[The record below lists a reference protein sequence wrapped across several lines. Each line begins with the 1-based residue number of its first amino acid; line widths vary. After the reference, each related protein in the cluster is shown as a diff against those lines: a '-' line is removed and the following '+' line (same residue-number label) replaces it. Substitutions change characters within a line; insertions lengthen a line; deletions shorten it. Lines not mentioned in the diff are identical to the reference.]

1 MKELN
6 LKIKMKMRKKVMKKE
21 NLPETTRRKIVMI
34 KILRKSKMMTNP
46 LFRKHP
52 IRLPR
57 LAEMSAFP
65 AWWKRRV
72 WVPLVM

>member
-6 LKIKMKMRKKVMKKE
+6 LKIKMNIIKKVMKKE
-21 NLPETTRRKIVMI
+21 NLPETTRRKIVMMMM
-34 KILRKSKMMTNP
+34 ILRKLKMTNP
-46 LFRKHP
+46 LFRKRP